1 MSIGGK
7 IGLKHGETFIE
18 LRRHTFFA
26 YLFLYFLGILI
37 LFIDAFFIFWL
48 IGQGIYGY
56 AIITL
61 GMLLGLYIIV
71 RAFRRQRKNYWILT
85 DQRIIDIDKTGWL
98 EESVAS
104 IDLDSIVD
112 IVVTKKGLR
121 AKIFNYGNL
130 QIETGNE
137 QYLIIID
144 KIRKPKKFADLLQEL
159 CQTSKRKQIEND
171 LESIIDS
178 FVCAIPELALKQ
190 LEQIQDRISA
200 EIENIEKDIE
210 SI

>member
-1 MSIGGK
+1 MSIGKK
-7 IGLKHGETFIE
+7 IGLRHGETFIE

-26 YLFLYFLGILI
+26 YLFQYILGILVLFVDSFFLFWLMGQGIFGYAIIALGILI
-37 LFIDAFFIFWL
+37 
-48 IGQGIYGY
+48 
-56 AIITL
+56 
-61 GMLLGLYIIV
+61 GLYLII

-104 IDLDSIVD
+104 IELDSIVD
-112 IVVTKKGLR
+112 IVVTKKGLG

-137 QYLIIID
+137 EFLIIID
-144 KIRKPKKFADLLQEL
+144 KVRKPKKFADLLQEL
-159 CQTSKRKQIEND
+159 CQTSKHKQIAND
-171 LESIIDS
+171 LQSILDN
-178 FVCAIPELALKQ
+178 FVSAIPEYTLKQ
-190 LEQIQDRISA
+190 LEQIHDRISA
-200 EIENIEKDIE
+200 EIENIERDVE